1 MLGWGIISTGLHP
14 ENKIA
19 PAIAR
24 ADGAELAAVYSRDPP
39 SCGGIRRKTRR
50 QDRLR

>member
-1 MLGWGIISTGLHP
+1 MLGWGIISAGLHP

-24 ADGAELAAVYSRDPP
+24 GEGKPGPFCRLTIPSGTLAGSFDCPP
-39 SCGGIRRKTRR
+39 S
-50 QDRLR
+50 LP